1 MRMGIFI
8 LAAFTLLTSC
18 SSTGSTLNENTV
30 LAGGSATSIP
40 LSQVATASATIQ
52 ASSTPATTLTQ
63 VPSPTPSPVL
73 TQLTRGGCCVQ
84 PFWSPDSERV
94 LYIDR
99 PALELPSGIWGITML
114 GSEAEFIT
122 DRVGLY
128 SDDMRLRAF
137 LQNGQTKVE
146 HIQSGEQWTIPS
158 EGRAVSFSPDGQ
170 WLAWTAGQAGPPFDS
185 AQRDVWVSRINGSE
199 ARKLFSV
206 TGGGF
211 AGWFP
216 DGKLLVSDRS
226 TLEGSGQVFW
236 IVASQDDQPQKLLE
250 IPADGRIRG
259 LEISPNGRW
268 LAYMHS
274 ISSDE
279 SQNGLWIVNTETGDR
294 RRLNTFGAYQWR
306 DGERLLVIPLNLEET
321 THRLQQIEASSG
333 EITAITDPSVTPFR
347 IANGDWHVSPNGAR
361 IAFVSAGDQNIWV
374 LDLPIWR

>member
-1 MRMGIFI
+1 
-8 LAAFTLLTSC
+8 
-18 SSTGSTLNENTV
+18 
-30 LAGGSATSIP
+30 
-40 LSQVATASATIQ
+40 
-52 ASSTPATTLTQ
+52 
-63 VPSPTPSPVL
+63 
-73 TQLTRGGCCVQ
+73 
-84 PFWSPDSERV
+84 
-94 LYIDR
+94 
-99 PALELPSGIWGITML
+99 ML